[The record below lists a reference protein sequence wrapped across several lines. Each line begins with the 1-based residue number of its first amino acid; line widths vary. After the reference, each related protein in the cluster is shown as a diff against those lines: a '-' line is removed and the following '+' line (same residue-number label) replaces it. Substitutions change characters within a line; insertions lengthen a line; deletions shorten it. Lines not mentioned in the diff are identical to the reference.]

1 MRKRAIVPTILLLLA
16 SVFIF
21 SSPAWASC
29 SAPGNAIEAENCLTG
44 TPQSTWDVGTPPSNG
59 TGDPTIQGFGDNISV
74 NVGQTINF
82 KIDTDATS
90 YRLDI
95 YRMGYYQGNG
105 ARLVTT
111 IQPSA
116 KLPQNQPNCL
126 TNSNLG
132 LYDCGNWA
140 ISASWTVPTTAVSGI
155 YFARL
160 VRADTGGA
168 SHIMFI
174 VRNDASHSDILF
186 QATDT
191 SWQAYNDEGGQNLY
205 GCGGWNLA
213 CRAYKVSYNRPFHTR
228 DFELE
233 MDTFVFSNEYP
244 MVRWLEAN
252 GYDVSYFTDT
262 DTDRN
267 GALVLNH
274 KLWMSNGHDEYWSGN
289 QRANIEAARNA
300 GVHLAFFS
308 GNTMFWKT
316 RWENSVD
323 GTNTPYRTL
332 VCYKETNGDV
342 TDPLDPP
349 TWTGTWRDPT
359 KSPPAD
365 AGRPENA
372 VKGNIFRMNGG
383 QDVTMQV
390 PAADGKM
397 RFWRNTTVATASGT
411 TNLAPGTIGAE
422 FDDDEDNGFRP
433 AGLFELTATS
443 VTDPGNYLL
452 DYGVTYGSGTA
463 INKVV
468 MYRHTSGALVFS
480 TGTYRWSWGLDNHH
494 DNTVEGSSTNVPMQQ
509 ATVNL
514 FADMSIQPVT
524 LQSGLVKATAST
536 DTTPPSSTITS
547 PASGAIIASGTK
559 VTIAGTA
566 TDVGGVVAGVE
577 VSTDNGA
584 TWHPASGRASWT
596 YSWTASGNSTTTI
609 RSRAVDDS
617 GNLETPSAGVTVTV
631 GTGSQTCPCTIFG
644 SASPTTSDSG
654 PDSSVE
660 LGVRFKSDVAG
671 SITGIRF
678 YKSAANTGT
687 HIGNLWSNT
696 GSLMATATFA
706 NETAS
711 GWQTVNFSS
720 PVAIT
725 AGTYYVASYFST
737 IGHYAEDDNFFTV
750 SYDNSP
756 LHAPQDGVAG
766 ANGAYTY
773 GASSAF
779 PTSAFASANYWVD
792 VVFTTTAPSS
802 GVSSVAVNPTSV
814 TGGNSSV
821 GTVTLTGPA
830 PSAGVPITLTS
841 DNAAATPS
849 PASLT
854 IPSGSSSGT
863 FTVNTT
869 AVTTS
874 TTAHITASDGTTNVQ
889 ATLTITPAPSLS
901 SVTVNPTTV
910 VGGNGSTGTVTL
922 TFPATLPGIT
932 VALASDNGAAVVPTS
947 VTVPTGA
954 TTATFP
960 ITTTAVSSAA
970 TAHISGTYNGVTPT
984 PAALTINPLA
994 ISSVSVN
1001 PTAVA
1006 GPNPSTGTV
1015 TMAGPAPAGGI
1026 TVSLQSNSSAAT
1038 VPATVN
1044 VAANASTATFPVTTL
1059 GVSSS
1064 TPVTITASYA
1074 GANVTAT
1081 LTVNPLLSSVSVNPT
1096 AVVGPTSSTG
1106 TVTLAGPA
1114 PAGGISVSLQSNSSA
1129 ATVAASVNVAANAT
1143 SATFPV
1149 TTLAVASS
1157 TPVTITASY
1166 NNVNVTATL
1175 TVNPLALSAVSVN
1188 PTSVVGGNPSTGTV
1202 TLTGPAPT
1210 GGISVSLQS
1219 NNSAVTVPAS
1229 VTVLANT
1236 TSITFTATTVAV
1248 TTSTAVTITASYG
1261 GVNQTA
1267 TLTVTPKALLAIDKT
1282 VSTDRSTSSTT
1293 ITSPTFTTAAANE
1306 LLLAF
1311 VMTDNSGSGTNTT
1324 VTGVVNATGG
1334 TLAWTLVRRTNT
1346 QFGTAEVWRAF
1357 APAVL
1362 TSASVK
1368 ATLSVS
1374 TAASITVVTF
1384 TGVDTTGTGG
1394 SGAIGATNSANAA
1407 SGAPSASLTTTR
1419 ANSWVF
1425 GVGNDWDNATARTVP
1440 SNQTMVHQYLA
1451 TVGDTYW
1458 VQRLTSP
1465 TPTLGTVVTIND
1477 TAPTGDRYNLTIVEV
1492 LPSQ

>member
-1 MRKRAIVPTILLLLA
+1 MRKRAIAPIALLLLTSA
-16 SVFIF
+16 LIF
-21 SSPAWASC
+21 TSHAWASC
-29 SAPGNAIEAENCLTG
+29 TAPGNAIEAENCLTG
-44 TPQSTWDVGTPPSNG
+44 TPQSTWDISG
-59 TGDPTIQGFGDNISV
+59 TGDSSIQGFGDNISV

-82 KIDTDATS
+82 KINTNASS

-116 KLPQNQPNCL
+116 KLPQSQPNCL

-140 ISASWTVPTTAVSGI
+140 VSASWAVPSTAVSGI

-160 VRADTGGA
+160 VRGDTGGA
-168 SHIMFI
+168 SHIFFI

-205 GCGGWNLA
+205 GCGGWDLT

-228 DFELE
+228 DFEQESL
-233 MDTFVFSNEYP
+233 TWVLNAEYA

-308 GNTMFWKT
+308 GNTMFWKI
-316 RWENSVD
+316 RWENSTD
-323 GTNTPYRTL
+323 GSNTPYRTL
-332 VCYKETNGDV
+332 VCYKETAGDV

-359 KSPPAD
+359 NSPPAD

-383 QDVTMQV
+383 QSATMQV

-411 TNLAPGTIGAE
+411 TNLAPGTVGAE

-443 VTDPGNYLL
+443 VTDSGNYLL

-468 MYRHTSGALVFS
+468 MYRHSSGALVFS
-480 TGTYRWSWGLDNHH
+480 TGTYNWSWGLDSHH
-494 DNTVEGSSTNVPMQQ
+494 DDSSLGSTTNVPMQQ

-514 FADMSIQPVT
+514 FADMGVQPVT

-547 PASGAIIASGTK
+547 PASGATVPSGTK

-577 VSTDNGA
+577 VSTDNGT
-584 TWHPASGRASWT
+584 TWHPATGRASWT

-631 GTGSQTCPCTIFG
+631 GSGSQTCPCTLFG
-644 SASPTTSDSG
+644 SAAPSTSDAG
-654 PDSSVE
+654 PDSSLE

-671 SITGIRF
+671 SITGVRF

-687 HIGNLWSNT
+687 HSGHLWSNT
-696 GSLMATATFA
+696 GTLLASATFA

-711 GWQTVNFSS
+711 GWQTVNFTS

-725 AGTYYVASYFST
+725 AGTYYVASYFGT
-737 IGHYAEDDNFFTV
+737 VGHYAEDDNYFT
-750 SYDNSP
+750 STYDNAP
-756 LHAPQDGVAG
+756 LHAPQDGVQG
-766 ANGAYTY
+766 ADGAYIYTS
-773 GASSAF
+773 ASAF
-779 PTSAFASANYWVD
+779 PTTAYAAANYWVD
-792 VVFTTTAPSS
+792 VVFTPTASGS
-802 GVSSVAVNPTSV
+802 AGVSSVAVNPTSV
-814 TGGNSSV
+814 VGGNSSV

-830 PSAGVPITLTS
+830 PTAGVPITVSS

-849 PASLT
+849 TTGFTIASGQT
-854 IPSGSSSGT
+854 SGT

-874 TTAHITASDGTTNVQ
+874 TTAHITASDGKTNVQ

-947 VTVPTGA
+947 VTVATGA

-960 ITTTAVSSAA
+960 ITTSVVSSAA
-970 TAHISGTYNGVTPT
+970 TAHISGTYNSVTPT

-1015 TMAGPAPAGGI
+1015 TMAGPAPTGGI
-1026 TVSLQSNSSAAT
+1026 TVTLQSSPTSAAT
-1038 VPATVN
+1038 VPVSVN
-1044 VAANASTATFPVTTL
+1044 VAANATTATFPVTTL
-1059 GVSSS
+1059 GVSTS

-1074 GANVTAT
+1074 GANVTTT

-1096 AVVGPTSSTG
+1096 VVVGPTGSTG

-1114 PAGGISVSLQSNSSA
+1114 PAGGISVSLQSNSTA

-1149 TTLAVASS
+1149 TTVAVASS

-1166 NNVNVTATL
+1166 NSVNVTATL
-1175 TVNPLALSAVSVN
+1175 TVNPPALSAVSVN

-1210 GGISVSLQS
+1210 GGISVALQS
-1219 NNSAVTVPAS
+1219 NNTAVTVPTS

-1236 TSITFTATTVAV
+1236 SSITFQATTSAV
-1248 TTSTAVTITASYG
+1248 TTSTPVTITASYAT
-1261 GVNQTA
+1261 VNQTA

-1282 VSTDRSTSSTT
+1282 ASKDRSTGAKT
-1293 ITSPTFTTAAANE
+1293 IVTPAFTTAAANE

-1311 VMTDNSGSGTNTT
+1311 VSTDATSSGTNTT
-1324 VTGVVNATGG
+1324 VTGITGG
-1334 TLAWTLVRRTNT
+1334 SLAWTLVRRTNT
-1346 QFGTAEVWRAF
+1346 QRGTAEVWRAF

-1362 TSASVK
+1362 TNATVTATTSASV
-1368 ATLSVS
+1368 
-1374 TAASITVVTF
+1374 AASITVVTF
-1384 TGVDTTGTGG
+1384 TGADPAGG
-1394 SGAIGATNSANAA
+1394 IGASASGSAA
-1407 SGAPSASLTTTR
+1407 SGAPTASLITTR

-1425 GVGNDWDNATARTVP
+1425 GVGTDWDNATARTVP

-1458 VQRLTSP
+1458 VQRMASP
-1465 TPTLGTVVTIND
+1465 TPTVGTVVTIND